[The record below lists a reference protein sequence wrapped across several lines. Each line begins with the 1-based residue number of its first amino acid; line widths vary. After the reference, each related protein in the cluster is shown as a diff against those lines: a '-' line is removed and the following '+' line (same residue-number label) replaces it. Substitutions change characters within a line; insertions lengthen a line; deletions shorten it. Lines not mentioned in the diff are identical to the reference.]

1 MFRKN
6 IGNKMR
12 YILLIILG
20 IVFYKFF
27 ESLVDK
33 KQTPVKGPK
42 KTNNDSFQKK
52 YKDLIED
59 ADFEELEDDSK
70 K

>member
-1 MFRKN
+1 V
-6 IGNKMR
+6 IVMR
-12 YILLIILG
+12 YILLFLLG
-20 IVFYKFF
+20 IVLYKFF

-33 KQTPVKGPK
+33 KQTPVKGSQ
-42 KTNNDSFQKK
+42 KTNNDSFQEK

-59 ADFEELEDDSK
+59 ADFEELKDDTK

>member
-1 MFRKN
+1 
-6 IGNKMR
+6 MR

-20 IVFYKFF
+20 IILYKFF

-33 KQTPVKGPK
+33 KQTTVKGPK
-42 KTNNDSFQKK
+42 KTSNDSFQKK
-52 YKDLIED
+52 YKDIIED
-59 ADFEELEDDSK
+59 ADFEELDDDSK